1 MSLFVSADAFSN
13 RNFLTNH
20 HSQSSVKD
28 KCFLNLEND
37 KTCSKGNSGFDW
49 IIGLLNCSSNTFGK
63 PPARPLVSF
72 VSVLR
77 CSRGRSCHTSFS
89 SGVGGRCSSS
99 SIVVRVS
106 CRYAQVSSTSLDVH
120 SICLLYMSLRK
131 YCRNIQFFRLWRLKN
146 KFCKNF
152 YSYWF
157 LFRWWTKS
165 SKSLN
170 HLTLT

>member
-1 MSLFVSADAFSN
+1 MTESTAWFFAFYVQGFRSLNAHWWKA
-13 RNFLTNH
+13 
-20 HSQSSVKD
+20 
-28 KCFLNLEND
+28 
-37 KTCSKGNSGFDW
+37 CSKENSGFDW
-49 IIGLLNCSSNTFGK
+49 IIGLLNISSNTFGK
-63 PPARPLVSF
+63 PARPLVSF

-77 CSRGRSCHTSFS
+77 CSRGSSRHRSFS
-89 SGVGGRCSSS
+89 SGVDGICSSS
-99 SIVVRVS
+99 SIVVGVS
-106 CRYAQVSSTSLDVH
+106 CRYAQVSSTSLNVH

-131 YCRNIQFFRLWRLKN
+131 YSRNIQFFRLWRLKN

-170 HLTLT
+170 HLTLTAHTANDNTTS